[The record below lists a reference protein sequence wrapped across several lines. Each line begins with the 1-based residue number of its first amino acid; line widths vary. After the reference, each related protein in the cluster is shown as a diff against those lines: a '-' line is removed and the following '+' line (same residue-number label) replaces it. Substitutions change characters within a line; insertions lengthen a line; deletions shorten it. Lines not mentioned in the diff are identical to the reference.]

1 MSTVSKSKNISSFK
15 SINLTWRNRSLCF
28 RLAKCFNG
36 IYRVARTIARRPLW
50 QLMIVL
56 IHSLTPYDHCQLP
69 SSTTSVLKTDFPSPY
84 AVCIAW
90 KSGPLKIIALSQEI
104 GRSSTKS
111 YAVRTKCSLWRIILW
126 PMTIKCQEPWCVF
139 NIMYSAFLLD
149 LPVAS
154 SLLFEAVKKAEKKCK
169 GSQRESFFSS
179 QRKKSRRRR
188 FLSLFFATHWHW
200 STLTLILTLTLTLVY
215 WHWHVLIFLSRL
227 WKSSDRIIL
236 ASMLKN
242 IYRWGKKRGL
252 VQGCAVCTTKE
263 GYQSC

>member
-1 MSTVSKSKNISSFK
+1 
-15 SINLTWRNRSLCF
+15 
-28 RLAKCFNG
+28 
-36 IYRVARTIARRPLW
+36 
-50 QLMIVL
+50 MIVL
-56 IHSLTPYDHCQLP
+56 IHSLTPYDHCQLTG
-69 SSTTSVLKTDFPSPY
+69 STTSVLKTDFPSPF

-90 KSGPLKIIALSQEI
+90 KSGPLKIIALSQEM

-188 FLSLFFATHWHW
+188 FLSLFFRRV
-200 STLTLILTLTLTLVY
+200 LTLIHTYTHIDTDTHTCLLTLARAYFCVQVVK
-215 WHWHVLIFLSRL
+215 VLR
-227 WKSSDRIIL
+227 
-236 ASMLKN
+236 
-242 IYRWGKKRGL
+242 
-252 VQGCAVCTTKE
+252 
-263 GYQSC
+263 